1 MRISYWY
8 KLGSTMFRKTLKI
21 EDGMDDTVDI
31 EIDEEDNVKRK
42 FLIGKSKISFKL
54 IKQRSAIDPE
64 EVLKEC
70 HFTHEDFERIIEND
84 GV

>member
-1 MRISYWY
+1 
-8 KLGSTMFRKTLKI
+8 MFRKTLKI
-21 EDGMDDTVDI
+21 EDGIDDTIDI
-31 EIDEEDNVKRK
+31 EIDEGDVKRK
-42 FLIGKSKISFKL
+42 FLIGKSKVSFKL
-54 IKQRSAIDPE
+54 VKQNSAIDPE